1 MKAIVCSSYGPP
13 EVLRMERMPK
23 PLPKDDEILIKVKA
37 TSVHRGD
44 SRMRGL
50 DIPGP
55 WITKVLARL
64 YLGSTRPRK
73 KVLGMELSGVI
84 ESTGEKVTRFQAGD
98 EVMATTVFN
107 GFGGYAEYK
116 TMPQNGPVTKKP
128 KKLSF
133 EEAAVLPSGGVTALG
148 ILKQAYLK
156 KGQEILIYGASGSLG
171 SISIQLAK
179 AEGAIVTAVCSGK
192 NMEMVRSLG
201 ADHVID
207 YQKEDFTT
215 NPKRYDVVFDAV
227 GKIPKNR
234 AKKALKEGGIHLN
247 SDTSSNKIKKYNI
260 GPLLD
265 ELAGIVS
272 SGGIRPFV
280 DRTYNLEQIVEAHR
294 YVDQGHKRGNVAVT
308 IVEHGRNKNG

>member
-1 MKAIVCSSYGPP
+1 
-13 EVLRMERMPK
+13 
-23 PLPKDDEILIKVKA
+23 
-37 TSVHRGD
+37 
-44 SRMRGL
+44 
-50 DIPGP
+50 
-55 WITKVLARL
+55 
-64 YLGSTRPRK
+64 
-73 KVLGMELSGVI
+73 MELSGVI